1 MRHNPERRC
10 IVVPYKPQPHRRR
23 REIVLPANAS
33 GYVQPIRETERLNL
47 LRAIAQG
54 RAWLQEIVSG
64 NDVTPSALA
73 AREGKSERSIR
84 MTLSLA
90 FLDPKL
96 VRLVIRGSLPRGFAA
111 KRLTELP
118 MLWSEQW
125 QALGLPQPA

>member
-1 MRHNPERRC
+1 MNSLARQSH
-10 IVVPYKPQPHRRR
+10 KRR
-23 REIVLPANAS
+23 REIVLPTNTS
-33 GYVQPIRETERLNL
+33 GYVQPIRNNERQNL

-64 NDVTPSALA
+64 NDVTPSAIAL
-73 AREGKSERSIR
+73 REKKSERSIR

-96 VRLVIRGSLPRGFAA
+96 VRLAIRGSLPRGFTA

>member
-1 MRHNPERRC
+1 VR
-10 IVVPYKPQPHRRR
+10 
-23 REIVLPANAS
+23 
-33 GYVQPIRETERLNL
+33 PIRDNERQNL
-47 LRAIAQG
+47 IRAIAQG
-54 RAWLQEIVSG
+54 RAWPQAILSVSG
-64 NDVTPSALA
+64 IMSDAIAV
-73 AREGKSERSIR
+73 REKRSERSIR

-96 VRLVIRGSLPRGFAA
+96 IRLAINGNLPRGFSA

>member
-1 MRHNPERRC
+1 
-10 IVVPYKPQPHRRR
+10 
-23 REIVLPANAS
+23 
-33 GYVQPIRETERLNL
+33 
-47 LRAIAQG
+47 
-54 RAWLQEIVSG
+54 
-64 NDVTPSALA
+64 VTPSAIA

-96 VRLVIRGSLPRGFAA
+96 VRLVIRGSLPRGFTA

-125 QALGLPQPA
+125 QALGLPQPV